1 MKDLHLLFPLLTDFD
16 FVTCTF
22 CLFLYR
28 CRLLLFVFSYIKFAV
43 NVPKD
48 LSRVYINNARERY
61 DFRFNGILG
70 LVAKQD
76 EVYERVAKKAVLA
89 TLDGYN
95 STLFAYGQTGSGKTF
110 TLTGGPERYADRGI
124 IPRAVTTV
132 FAELSK
138 RTQSQST
145 IHVSYME
152 IYNQNGHDLLD
163 GAIDDKEA
171 GFVEYDDLPRVR
183 FLEDENG
190 SFQFTNLSAH
200 RATTEEEALS
210 LLFMGDT
217 NRAIRETPMNQAST
231 RSHCIFTLSIETHTP
246 GEDTVRKSKLNLVDL
261 AGSERT
267 KKTGVEGQMFTEA
280 TYINGSLHFLEMVIV
295 ALQERSIGSDRRHVP
310 YRNSLLTCVL
320 KDSLGGNCH
329 TVMVATASVETE
341 HLDETI
347 STCRFAQRVAM
358 VKNSAVV
365 NEELDPA
372 LVIRRLKQEV
382 RELKEELRLLRNEEE
397 DRGPLT
403 EGELDRIRGE
413 VEVFAYDTRRGGNDV
428 DTAPLPS
435 TKSMQHIRAAFESFR
450 GLVVQQNGSQ
460 LQAPGKH
467 ESNSDSRDRGIG
479 GLSKNGEGVHEKGGT
494 AVPHGSIVI
503 EGERM
508 KKLQLQLQQRDNE
521 IKILVGMLKRRDG
534 EFIVGTRAGSPSKS
548 LQNAAYHQDDNN
560 NDARANHLNTNT
572 TVHMNGAV
580 SSSNGVQIEKRKDDG
595 GLNTIQSEGESVANR
610 NRAFELFRKS
620 YRRNEATEENKALL
634 RRKYAEAKSL
644 GEAVNAC
651 RQRIQN
657 LKTYMEQKRIAKAV
671 QGGATEA
678 DHLDAEDAKICED
691 IRHEKGAYR
700 TSFERLKA
708 LKNEIEHIQKLLE
721 QSRNKLQDDFEQWY
735 SMMLRQKDPSRNA
748 SMENHSPG
756 MRKGDGMT
764 REYMNLNGQNTLHP
778 ASSGESDDRPHSGYS
793 SSSRQSP
800 LNYSGHGFGRQA
812 RIIQTGNQQAD
823 EDIAAFYKARDEVL
837 RAQQQGNS
845 YSAAARIER

>member
-1 MKDLHLLFPLLTDFD
+1 M
-16 FVTCTF
+16 
-22 CLFLYR
+22 
-28 CRLLLFVFSYIKFAV
+28 

-61 DFRFNGILG
+61 EFRFNGILG
-70 LVAKQD
+70 VSAKQD
-76 EVYERVAKKAVLA
+76 EVYERVAKKAVTS

-152 IYNQNGHDLLD
+152 IYNNNGHDLLD
-163 GAIDDKEA
+163 GAVDDKEA
-171 GFVEYDDLPRVR
+171 SFVGYDDLPRVR

-190 SFQFTNLSAH
+190 NFQFTNLSAH
-200 RATTEEEALS
+200 RANTEEEALS

-231 RSHCIFTLSIETHTP
+231 RSHCIFTLSIESHTP

-267 KKTGVEGQMFTEA
+267 KKTGVEGQMFAEA
-280 TYINGSLHFLEMVIV
+280 TYINGSLHFLEMVII

-310 YRNSLLTCVL
+310 YRNNLLTCML
-320 KDSLGGNCH
+320 KDSLGGNCR
-329 TVMVATASVETE
+329 TVMVATASIETE
-341 HLDETI
+341 QLDETI

-358 VKNSAVV
+358 VKNTAVV
-365 NEELDPA
+365 NEELDPS
-372 LVIRRLKQEV
+372 LVIRRLRQEV

-403 EGELDRIRGE
+403 EGELDRIRE
-413 VEVFAYDTRRGGNDV
+413 AVEAFAFDQRSGNGV
-428 DTAPLPS
+428 EPIPLPS

-450 GLVVQQNGSQ
+450 GIVVSSGSLYQSKVQDSNKSHGSHLDPIDVNVGGERQNGG
-460 LQAPGKH
+460 AIMENKA
-467 ESNSDSRDRGIG
+467 
-479 GLSKNGEGVHEKGGT
+479 GVII
-494 AVPHGSIVI
+494 PHGSMLI
-503 EGERM
+503 ESERM

-521 IKILVGMLKRRDG
+521 INILVGMLKRRDG
-534 EFIVGTRAGSPSKS
+534 EMVLVSDTQVQQRTG
-548 LQNAAYHQDDNN
+548 DDNN
-560 NDARANHLNTNT
+560 RSPQQ
-572 TVHMNGAV
+572 
-580 SSSNGVQIEKRKDDG
+580 SSSLVNANVPDSRTQEGVLHDVGK
-595 GLNTIQSEGESVANR
+595 QSEGESVANR

-620 YRRNEATEENKALL
+620 YRKNEATEENKALL

-651 RQRIQN
+651 RQRIQS

-671 QGGATEA
+671 QGEVDGAENM
-678 DHLDAEDAKICED
+678 DPEDLKIYED
-691 IRHEKGAYR
+691 IRHEKVAYR

-721 QSRNKLQDDFEQWY
+721 QSRNKLQADFEQWY
-735 SMMLRQKDPSRNA
+735 SMMLRQKKPTQDDSTQNERGSKPADDSLPTLGNANVNSIDSLGRRTPTSPSLLYSTGNV
-748 SMENHSPG
+748 
-756 MRKGDGMT
+756 
-764 REYMNLNGQNTLHP
+764 
-778 ASSGESDDRPHSGYS
+778 SDRRS
-793 SSSRQSP
+793 
-800 LNYSGHGFGRQA
+800 
-812 RIIQTGNQQAD
+812 RIIPTGNKQAD
-823 EDIAAFYKARDEVL
+823 EDIAAFYKV
-837 RAQQQGNS
+837 GPTKS
-845 YSAAARIER
+845 